1 MGHESNIEVAEQ
13 SHPVGIESM
22 EIPLDPELVR
32 GVPLRFCLH
41 GLGKYWSMTRKADF
55 DLSEKTDHIDHFL
68 SHDWGTS
75 RSLKVMTL
83 LIVFNSCAAAVATSL
98 VVLLL
103 SITASTGLI
112 PPKLWPWLPLPGF
125 LCYVSILL
133 FWQDVRLLC
142 RRPLLAF
149 LDKLCI
155 AQHDLHLKEQG
166 IRGLGSFLRCSRNL
180 NILWSER
187 YFSRLWCCYEVAA
200 YLKEG
205 GFRDGEKSIV
215 LIPVQMASLLLISTI
230 QSCSTFLVQYVS
242 WLFQAKWMQNRFFLE
257 LIGKGTIFV
266 PLALYV
272 ALSAMVSL
280 FELPRQLQDFRVQET
295 ECFCCSQHHRS
306 PSGVLPCDRELVF
319 SLLEK
324 WFGGTS
330 GAPGE
335 YLEHFNL
342 LVRDKLSDAISH
354 TIGRG
359 LPQLQYVLFTVC
371 AAPLPFYP
379 LMIALESMEGGLLE
393 GGPGREDDDEDDDE
407 DEDDEEGFQQRPFAQ
422 FTETA
427 MDLLVPPLYG
437 AVSLLLMVQSCRL
450 VDAFCPLQ
458 LTPLRRA
465 LLSVFLSPV
474 IWGALSY
481 GLWEPLVADLLEGI
495 EGEQILKLM
504 IYFTYWAITLAFF
517 CLPTFEIFEQK
528 ASGDRDRSRRT
539 EGREV
544 NVLGC
549 KEVQE
554 LPLEEDYVSEY
565 F

>member
-230 QSCSTFLVQYVS
+230 QSCSTFLVQY
-242 WLFQAKWMQNRFFLE
+242 
-257 LIGKGTIFV
+257 
-266 PLALYV
+266 
-272 ALSAMVSL
+272 
-280 FELPRQLQDFRVQET
+280 
-295 ECFCCSQHHRS
+295 
-306 PSGVLPCDRELVF
+306 
-319 SLLEK
+319 
-324 WFGGTS
+324 
-330 GAPGE
+330 
-335 YLEHFNL
+335 
-342 LVRDKLSDAISH
+342 
-354 TIGRG
+354 
-359 LPQLQYVLFTVC
+359 
-371 AAPLPFYP
+371 
-379 LMIALESMEGGLLE
+379 
-393 GGPGREDDDEDDDE
+393 
-407 DEDDEEGFQQRPFAQ
+407 
-422 FTETA
+422 
-427 MDLLVPPLYG
+427 
-437 AVSLLLMVQSCRL
+437 
-450 VDAFCPLQ
+450 
-458 LTPLRRA
+458 A

>member
-205 GFRDGEKSIV
+205 GFRKPAVNGSI
-215 LIPVQMASLLLISTI
+215 LPFGG
-230 QSCSTFLVQYVS
+230 CFLPFTAHTSQTRVAVGVS
-242 WLFQAKWMQNRFFLE
+242 EPGDLGRLE
-257 LIGKGTIFV
+257 LR
-266 PLALYV
+266 PLGA
-272 ALSAMVSL
+272 
-280 FELPRQLQDFRVQET
+280 
-295 ECFCCSQHHRS
+295 
-306 PSGVLPCDRELVF
+306 
-319 SLLEK
+319 
-324 WFGGTS
+324 FGG
-330 GAPGE
+330 GFA
-335 YLEHFNL
+335 
-342 LVRDKLSDAISH
+342 
-354 TIGRG
+354 GRH
-359 LPQLQYVLFTVC
+359 
-371 AAPLPFYP
+371 
-379 LMIALESMEGGLLE
+379 
-393 GGPGREDDDEDDDE
+393 
-407 DEDDEEGFQQRPFAQ
+407 
-422 FTETA
+422 
-427 MDLLVPPLYG
+427 
-437 AVSLLLMVQSCRL
+437 
-450 VDAFCPLQ
+450 
-458 LTPLRRA
+458 
-465 LLSVFLSPV
+465 
-474 IWGALSY
+474 
-481 GLWEPLVADLLEGI
+481 
-495 EGEQILKLM
+495 
-504 IYFTYWAITLAFF
+504 
-517 CLPTFEIFEQK
+517 
-528 ASGDRDRSRRT
+528 
-539 EGREV
+539 
-544 NVLGC
+544 
-549 KEVQE
+549 
-554 LPLEEDYVSEY
+554 
-565 F
+565 